1 MAKMVGAG
9 MRENDEAAL
18 SRLKQVL
25 KGWPQVLDIVVYG
38 SKARGDDTPD
48 SDIDV
53 MVRVEDYTP
62 EIESAIDE
70 AVFEINLAYECF
82 ISTVIF
88 GRREIDEGPMGESP
102 LYKRIEEEG
111 IPV

>member
-1 MAKMVGAG
+1 
-9 MRENDEAAL
+9 MRKKDEAAL
-18 SRLKQVL
+18 YRLKEVL
-25 KGWPQVLDIVVYG
+25 KNRPEVLDIIVYG

-53 MVRVEDYTP
+53 MIRVEEYTP

-70 AVFEINLAYECF
+70 AVFEINLAHECL

-111 IPV
+111 IPI